1 MVCDYIAGMSDQYV
15 VQDVYKRQ
23 AYTIPQGQYPTDYWN
38 DAISLGD
45 DVIAD
50 KYDNM
55 SDDELMKVLE
65 DFQAC
70 LLYTSRCV

>member
-1 MVCDYIAGMSDQYV
+1 MMSSLILSYLS
-15 VQDVYKRQ
+15 
-23 AYTIPQGQYPTDYWN
+23 AMTS
-38 DAISLGD
+38 SLGD

-65 DFQAC
+65 DFQARQQS
-70 LLYTSRCV
+70 YAQ